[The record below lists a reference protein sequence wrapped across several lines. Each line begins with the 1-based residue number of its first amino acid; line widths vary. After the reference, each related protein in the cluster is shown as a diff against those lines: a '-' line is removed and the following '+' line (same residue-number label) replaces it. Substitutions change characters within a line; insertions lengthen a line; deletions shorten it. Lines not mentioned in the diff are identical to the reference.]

1 MKWLRAVALSVIAV
15 TVGGCYAYVPPPP
28 RYGYG
33 YARPAGC
40 VWVPAHHRPFYGW
53 VPGHWKC

>member
-15 TVGGCYAYVPPPP
+15 TVGGCYAYVPPPS
-28 RYGYG
+28 RYG